1 MRYISRIFYV
11 FICYTNFVN
20 FRESRRDIMT
30 LLEATRERIDELC
43 KLNNMNIN
51 QLAELL
57 EIKPQSV
64 RNKLSRNSF
73 TLSEFEKVINSL
85 EADLQVVSRK
95 TKNIYH

>member
-1 MRYISRIFYV
+1 MNGSQVIKQLML
-11 FICYTNFVN
+11 
-20 FRESRRDIMT
+20 ES
-30 LLEATRERIDELC
+30 
-43 KLNNMNIN
+43 NMNIN

-73 TLSEFEKVINSL
+73 TLSEFEKVIKSL